1 MGNIIMLFTAKYL
14 FFCFVYFRSVYFFV
28 HQLLDS
34 LFIFLHCFFCCLY
47 FYASII
53 NLCGSFVFS
62 KFVELF

>member
-1 MGNIIMLFTAKYL
+1 MGNIIILFTAKCL
-14 FFCFVYFRSVYFFV
+14 FFCFVYFWFVYFFA

-34 LFIFLHCFFCCLY
+34 LFIFFHCFFFLFY
-47 FYASII
+47 SYASII